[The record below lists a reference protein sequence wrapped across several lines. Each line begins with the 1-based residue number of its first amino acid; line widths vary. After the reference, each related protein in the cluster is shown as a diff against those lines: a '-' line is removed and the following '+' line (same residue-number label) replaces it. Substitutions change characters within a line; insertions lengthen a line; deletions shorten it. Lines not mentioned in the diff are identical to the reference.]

1 MQYNDLTE
9 NVMFVRWTVHDFI
22 IGLLWL
28 CVCVCLHTLSQGTV
42 YTCRDPH
49 PSHPISLHHTFL
61 YRFFFLSCLV
71 SPPLFSFCLLSS
83 CHFSFLI
90 LFCIHLL
97 LLLLSFHFVSSCL
110 ISYLIVSYLII
121 SFLLL
126 SHFICSF
133 LIFYHLFLCPHLFT
147 SPLFSSHCF
156 PYIGLITHNGPYGLN
171 QLSVIRHLPQTQL
184 IKCHCQG
191 T

>member
-61 YRFFFLSCLV
+61 YRFFFCLVLSCHLSFLFVFSRLV
-71 SPPLFSFCLLSS
+71 TSLFLSYFVFIFYFSCYHFISSHLVLSLISS
-83 CHFSFLI
+83 CHISSYLFSYCLI
-90 LFCIHLL
+90 SFVLFLFCIISSCVLIF
-97 LLLLSFHFVSSCL
+97 LLLLSSLL
-110 ISYLIVSYLII
+110 IASLILD
-121 SFLLL
+121 
-126 SHFICSF
+126 
-133 LIFYHLFLCPHLFT
+133 
-147 SPLFSSHCF
+147 
-156 PYIGLITHNGPYGLN
+156 
-171 QLSVIRHLPQTQL
+171 
-184 IKCHCQG
+184 
-191 T
+191 